1 MHQYVI
7 PKLYRRLVDWVGS
20 KGNLQDKKIL
30 LYEISKKRPFKC
42 QKLYSI
48 LLDAIGRHST
58 LTRISSPVTLM
69 EIMPMIPE

>member
-48 LLDAIGRHST
+48 LLDAIGT
-58 LTRISSPVTLM
+58 LH
-69 EIMPMIPE
+69 